1 MSGSDADA
9 DHVHAHGAHHHHHH
23 DGGGGEHDHDH
34 PLERYDHVRGGS
46 PALDIGG
53 DIGALVATTDRAALG
68 TELFVRSMA
77 DPSVTIHTGVWERDH
92 AGSTVAAAVFVEL
105 RAGTYEVLDDSGT
118 PIRDVVIDGGAV
130 TTADLRAEADQNGV
144 GIMSGSR
151 SGSRYVPA
159 S

>member
-1 MSGSDADA
+1 MSGPDADV
-9 DHVHAHGAHHHHHH
+9 DHVHAHGAHHHITTMVVVSTTTIT
-23 DGGGGEHDHDH
+23 
-34 PLERYDHVRGGS
+34 RS
-46 PALDIGG
+46 S
-53 DIGALVATTDRAALG
+53 ATTTSGAARRRSTSAATSVPSSPRRTAAALG
-68 TELFVRSMA
+68 TELFVRSVA

-105 RAGTYEVLDDSGT
+105 RAGTYEVLDERGA
-118 PIRDVVIDGGAV
+118 PIRDVVINGGAV
-130 TTADLRAEADQNGV
+130 TTADLRAGSGQNGV